1 MYAWSIATSLDEY
14 IYIHI
19 IYIYMDIYIYIYIDI
34 GAKRRGPKTE
44 APEAWQLNDKV
55 RSYIEKSIV

>member
-19 IYIYMDIYIYIYIDI
+19 IYIYGYIYRY
-34 GAKRRGPKTE
+34 RGQASRAETE

>member
-19 IYIYMDIYIYIYIDI
+19 IYIYGYIYIDI